1 MKILLIYHM
10 PEREERILKIIRN
23 RIRANKPDSDV
34 RVVSFVEGIKEIFLS
49 KVDTVLM
56 YPTRDEISSTYMTY
70 LKYIKKFRLVLLETE
85 GLFDYN
91 DENFL
96 RIRIGTNKQP
106 YTLIDKMYVFGPRPR
121 DIYARIMLEI
131 DKVREDFRIDWC
143 GYPMYDSYARETE
156 EFVELEKKY
165 IGLKKRYDKI
175 ITFITGFSSAALT
188 IEEQKNTSAFK
199 TDERGNVK
207 ADEIKKAREAIEAQK
222 LYMKSYIEAI
232 KDVAT
237 KNPKALVVAKM
248 HPSEIDN
255 SEVFVKYYKSFFD
268 GLENVYLMDWP
279 EIMGPIIDNSEVLIH
294 YGSTCGIEAYLYK
307 TPTLVLTDSENDK
320 KFNSNRYLYPS
331 TESCSVYDLE
341 KINEIINSIQYKAD
355 ERIEKYIYDYF
366 GTKVNGKNHRLD
378 VLIDDLINDKSI
390 QYITDEQLRDKYDF
404 KFYIDFMRLRHEIG
418 DKKKDEFVK
427 IINEEFKKR
436 INIHYQGGDN
446 MSFEELI
453 NKRICIHGSGAWG
466 SLCEGWLRGIGC
478 ENVQVVDA
486 NSNKWN
492 KESLGGVI
500 IKNPKDVNLKE
511 IDLYVISVADY
522 NSVFNWVI
530 EHLDIDDSIIRRFD
544 KNTNEIKKPYCELSY
559 SQEGEDIYLQ
569 NIFQNVTS
577 GTYVD
582 VGAHHPLRFSNT
594 LWAYKKGWTGI
605 NIEPNLAVEDLFK
618 KYRAKDI
625 NLFVGISDKEGKLDY
640 YCYDEPGLN
649 GFDKETH
656 SDIPVKEVKE
666 VEVRRLD
673 SIFEEQSINHIDFMS
688 IDVEGY
694 EISVLKS
701 IDWNKVNIEYLL
713 VEQLISINEIFYS
726 EEYKY
731 LADLGY
737 ELVAKYGRTSIY
749 KHI

>member
-492 KESLGGVI
+492 KESTDPEDTVYKSGT
-500 IKNPKDVNLKE
+500 NKE
-511 IDLYVISVADY
+511 LEVSSTTDPNNYSNV
-522 NSVFNWVI
+522 
-530 EHLDIDDSIIRRFD
+530 DDST
-544 KNTNEIKKPYCELSY
+544 NT
-559 SQEGEDIYLQ
+559 
-569 NIFQNVTS
+569 
-577 GTYVD
+577 
-582 VGAHHPLRFSNT
+582 
-594 LWAYKKGWTGI
+594 
-605 NIEPNLAVEDLFK
+605 
-618 KYRAKDI
+618 I
-625 NLFVGISDKEGKLDY
+625 NLTTGDY
-640 YCYDEPGLN
+640 R
-649 GFDKETH
+649 TA
-656 SDIPVKEVKE
+656 
-666 VEVRRLD
+666 
-673 SIFEEQSINHIDFMS
+673 
-688 IDVEGY
+688 
-694 EISVLKS
+694 LKS
-701 IDWNKVNIEYLL
+701 ITNNSTSENLTAEYAIELGAKTSPSRT
-713 VEQLISINEIFYS
+713 IRHSEI
-726 EEYKY
+726 
-731 LADLGY
+731 L
-737 ELVAKYGRTSIY
+737 
-749 KHI
+749 